1 MDAANGIDYRSLVDL
16 DHGTV
21 DRRIFFADDIY
32 ATELARIFARA
43 WNFMCHESQIPNP
56 GDFFLNFI
64 GEDSVIAT
72 RDRQGRLQVLL
83 NTCRHRGNAVC
94 RAELDAVDHKG
105 QPLYPRVPA
114 GPSRMAITPGHP

>member
-1 MDAANGIDYRSLVDL
+1 MHARNGTDYRALIHL

-32 ATELARIFARA
+32 ETELERIFARA

-64 GEDSVIAT
+64 GEENVIAT

-83 NTCRHRGNAVC
+83 NTCRHRAMRCAAPNSGTCARSC
-94 RAELDAVDHKG
+94 ALIT
-105 QPLYPRVPA
+105 A
-114 GPSRMAITPGHP
+114 GPTISKAD